1 MKGKKM
7 KFLRAWFLGYVSP
20 RRLAEQLQDRPAP
33 LWGFMAQLIR
43 ATLVSLAL
51 YLPIAL
57 MGREP
62 PTPSYL
68 PFIESGR
75 YYLALVWIA
84 PLVIIV
90 QWLLGGAVIHTIL
103 RIAGR
108 KSDIDRILNITG
120 MAALVVGALLVL
132 WDWLWIASGGLDQ
145 IWLGLSHL
153 VIDLWGVVIIVAG
166 LRKILR
172 VPTWLAVLVT
182 IAYIAAAMPLAIMFM
197 RSPL

>member
-1 MKGKKM
+1 MKVTE
-7 KFLRAWFLGYVSP
+7 FVRVWLLGYISP
-20 RRLAEQLQDRPAP
+20 RRLVEQLQNRPAP
-33 LWGFMAQLIR
+33 QWGFIAQLIR

-68 PFIESGR
+68 PVIASSR

-84 PLVIIV
+84 PLVIMI
-90 QWLLGGAVIHTIL
+90 QWLLGGAVIHFIL
-103 RIAGR
+103 RIVGR
-108 KSDIDRILNITG
+108 KSDIDEILNITG

-132 WDWLWIASGGLDQ
+132 WDWLWIAMGGLDQ
-145 IWLGLSHL
+145 IWLGISHL
-153 VIDLWGVVIIVAG
+153 ALDIWAVVIIVTG
-166 LRKILR
+166 LRRILR
-172 VPTWLAVLVT
+172 VPTWLALLVT